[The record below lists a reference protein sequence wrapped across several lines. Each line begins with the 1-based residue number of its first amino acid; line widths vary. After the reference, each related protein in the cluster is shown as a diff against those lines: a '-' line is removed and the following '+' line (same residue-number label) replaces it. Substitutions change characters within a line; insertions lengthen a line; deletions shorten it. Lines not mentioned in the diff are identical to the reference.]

1 MELCGWGSYI
11 KIILISASWKI
22 SQSAFSSG
30 RIKEGKFQFFFS
42 KLILLEEIKGN
53 LQFSVVEPEPEPEP

>member
-1 MELCGWGSYI
+1 MEICGWGSYI

-30 RIKEGKFQFFFS
+30 RIKEGKFQLYFLE
-42 KLILLEEIKGN
+42 KLILLKDVKGTV
-53 LQFSVVEPEPEPEP
+53 QFSVVEPEP